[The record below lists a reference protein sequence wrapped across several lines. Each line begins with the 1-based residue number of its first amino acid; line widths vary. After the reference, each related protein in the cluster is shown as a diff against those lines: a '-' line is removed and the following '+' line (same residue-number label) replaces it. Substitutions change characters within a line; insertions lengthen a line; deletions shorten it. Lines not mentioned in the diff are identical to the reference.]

1 INHFYLYKK
10 KITSSLETIQILI
23 EAETLANNF
32 YGLMSAYDQIGDIY
46 LERQEYA
53 EALTAFEKGLE
64 IAQELK
70 YQESYFT
77 KQIERLKTEI
87 KI

>member
-1 INHFYLYKK
+1 L
-10 KITSSLETIQILI
+10 
-23 EAETLANNF
+23 
-32 YGLMSAYDQIGDIY
+32 Y
-46 LERQEYA
+46 LERREYA
-53 EALTAFEKGLE
+53 KALTAFEKGLE